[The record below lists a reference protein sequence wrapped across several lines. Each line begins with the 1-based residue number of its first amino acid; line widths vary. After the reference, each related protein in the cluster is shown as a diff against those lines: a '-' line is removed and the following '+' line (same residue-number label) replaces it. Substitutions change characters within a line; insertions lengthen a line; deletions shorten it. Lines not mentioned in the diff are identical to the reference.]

1 MAEGIFSI
9 EYWKYR
15 LGTLIRFTPIFLFT
29 HFHIVVLE
37 NVLIVFTVFLYFL
50 CSLILLNVVICILV
64 VTKVVIRLENIVF
77 INCKDVILVLLHI
90 NLQIIYDFFARQF
103 FIQVLIVQ
111 KILNITHW
119 VLATEIILLVY
130 KT

>member
-103 FIQVLIVQ
+103 FIQVLIIQ

-119 VLATEIILLVY
+119 VFTTEIILLVY